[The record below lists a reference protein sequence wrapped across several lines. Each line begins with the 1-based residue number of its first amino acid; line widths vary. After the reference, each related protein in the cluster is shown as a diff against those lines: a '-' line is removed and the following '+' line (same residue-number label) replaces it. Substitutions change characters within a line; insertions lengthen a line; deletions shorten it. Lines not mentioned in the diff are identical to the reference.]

1 MKKFYFAV
9 AALALLAGCKND
21 EPVGPDYPEPVQG
34 VSYIFE
40 GTVATDGFTWSTDSE
55 IGIYALTEGVKKA
68 VNLVC
73 PIEGW
78 ANPNLKDEET
88 GEPLPYDPSP
98 YTGQAVAPFN
108 SPVMDLV
115 KGPNKFLV
123 YTPYD
128 VELSYIPS
136 TGIIYNLSIAAD
148 QVQPRPNVA
157 GACFAIGQTEAVPGR
172 DEKFTFSLNPVTSM
186 LKINVSSSEFEGYG
200 VSKVTIY
207 DENKSLALGG
217 TFDVD
222 VNNMTVDTYT
232 TVSKV
237 ATTVTA
243 PAPMKAGE
251 TQSVFMSVLPGDF
264 SASELT
270 VVVELT
276 GENGSVTIPM
286 KKKGGKWEAGK
297 ITEFNLTDLKSSD
310 NAYPWFCP
318 VETRKQAALG
328 YSYGEANTYLIQ
340 CKNGSTCTGFTYAPV
355 DEYPS
360 SVVIDYR
367 ARGNFSEAIDPT
379 GATFEWF
386 TVENSTVNGGQPFGA
401 VNKTFNNIGIETTK
415 VNTVVID
422 DSKFK
427 FTVDDANYRV
437 TVENVGLYASAPFLV
452 MKKDGKIL
460 WAWTFWNITADGTKL
475 EGIDISVATSDHVDV
490 HKLANMPIGQNT
502 TNFKSWAVTD
512 NPAWSTV
519 YRYQWGR
526 YAPATVFTTGLWNL
540 TAGECTNGTIPGILG
555 QVDFKTALANPVAM
569 IVGATRAEDP
579 INWTSDFYGDLWGGN
594 VKGDIEASGVK
605 SIYDPCPKGWRVADP
620 STLIAVSQMT
630 ATQVTTNGQQGF
642 KMGDLYLLCAGYSNG
657 KTSTSATEYRLATM
671 GGSYSSA
678 NYALLWSN
686 FVGSHTSNQPT
697 ALNFGNGV
705 SGGSPNAKIKKA
717 IMNRSVAAPV
727 RCEVDT
733 DNR

>member
-1 MKKFYFAV
+1 MKKIFFAA

-21 EPVGPDYPEPVQG
+21 EPVGPVYPEPVKG
-34 VSYIFE
+34 VSYVFE
-40 GTVATDGFTWSTDSE
+40 GTVATDGFTWNTDSKV
-55 IGIYALTEGVKKA
+55 GIYALTEGVKA
-68 VNLVC
+68 VNLEC

-98 YTGQAVAPFN
+98 YTGKEIAPFN
-108 SPVMDLV
+108 SPEMDLV

-128 VELSYIPS
+128 AELSYIPS
-136 TGIIYNLSIAAD
+136 TGVIYNLSIAAD

-157 GACFAIGQTEAVPGR
+157 GACFAIGQSEAIPGK

-207 DENKSLALGG
+207 DEAGSLALGG
-217 TFDVD
+217 TFDVN
-222 VNNMTVDTYT
+222 VNQMSVDTYT

-243 PAPMKAGE
+243 PAPMKSGE

-264 SASELT
+264 SANELT

-276 GENGSVTIPM
+276 GEKGSVTIPM
-286 KKKGGKWEAGK
+286 KKNGGKWDAGK

-310 NAYPWFCP
+310 CFAKWFCP
-318 VETRKQAALG
+318 VETRMQAALG

-340 CKNGSTCTGFTYAPV
+340 CKNGSTYTGATYAPV

-386 TVENSTVNGGQPFGA
+386 TVENSTVNGGQPYGA
-401 VNKTFNNIGIETTK
+401 VNKAFKNLGIETTSA
-415 VNTVVID
+415 NTVVID

-427 FTVDDANYRV
+427 FTVDEANYKV
-437 TVENVGLYASAPFLV
+437 TVENVGLYASSPFLV

-460 WAWTFWNITADGTKL
+460 WAWTFWNISADGTKL
-475 EGIDISVATSDHVDV
+475 EGIDVAG
-490 HKLANMPIGQNT
+490 HKLANMAIGQNT
-502 TNFKSWAVTD
+502 TNFEKWVIAD

-526 YAPATVFTTGLWNL
+526 YAPASSFTTGYWNL

-555 QVDFKTALANPVAM
+555 QVDFKTALENPIAM
-569 IVGATRAEDP
+569 IIGATRGDDP
-579 INWTSDFYGDLWGGN
+579 VNWTSDFYGDLWGGN
-594 VKGDIEASGVK
+594 VKADIDASGVK

-620 STLIAVSQMT
+620 STLIAVSNLS
-630 ATQVTTNGQQGF
+630 ATQVTTNGLQGF
-642 KMGDLYLLCAGYSNG
+642 KLGGLYLLSAGYTNG
-657 KTSTSATEYRLATM
+657 KSDASKTTEYRLNTM
-671 GGSYSSA
+671 GGAYTSA

-686 FVGSHTSNQPT
+686 FVGGHTSNMPT
-697 ALNFGNGV
+697 GLNYGNGV
-705 SGGSPNAKIKKA
+705 TGGEPNAKIKKA

-727 RCEVDT
+727 RCEIDT